1 MRVLDQARSHVD
13 DIRGGARNVDVTP
26 GVVYDDGAE
35 ANRTQI
41 GRRIRNARRE
51 RGETKRCYHGETN
64 SETAAPTHA
73 LSKGS
78 GVPGVIPRT
87 G

>member
-1 MRVLDQARSHVD
+1 M
-13 DIRGGARNVDVTP
+13 TP

-78 GVPGVIPRT
+78 GVPGVIPRR